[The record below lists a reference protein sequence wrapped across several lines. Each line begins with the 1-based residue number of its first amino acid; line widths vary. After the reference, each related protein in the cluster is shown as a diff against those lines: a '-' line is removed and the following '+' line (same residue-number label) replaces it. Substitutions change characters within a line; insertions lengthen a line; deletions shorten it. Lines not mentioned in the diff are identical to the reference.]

1 MKFTIAMTSIAALAF
16 GQSDDYPLGRT
27 EIHISW
33 DHDAVA
39 DWTGEW
45 VEAYLELTEEW
56 EQLIDEV
63 VADRDEDG
71 EVDLNDYSDQARE
84 LIEKEL

>member
-27 EIHISW
+27 EVHISW

-39 DWTGEW
+39 EWTEEW
-45 VEAYLELTEEW
+45 VEAYAEL
-56 EQLIDEV
+56 
-63 VADRDEDG
+63 
-71 EVDLNDYSDQARE
+71 S
-84 LIEKEL
+84 